1 MKENFREV
9 HTTYCLGKSQ
19 DRAADYTLVTPPG
32 VIGEVL
38 KSRGEKYKGSGKCY
52 LEVLWCGG
60 SERVMLDS

>member
-9 HTTYCLGKSQ
+9 HTTCCSGKSQ
-19 DRAADYTLVTPPG
+19 DRAVDCTLVPPPG
-32 VIGEVL
+32 VIGEDL
-38 KSRGEKYKGSGKCY
+38 KSRGEKCKGTDNCS